1 MLARALLTAE
11 LGCALTPAFSDDID
25 HNGCSSSP
33 SLASAKGG
41 CDYSRKCHTGVIRSA
56 FGLSP
61 SPAGRWCT
69 DALQPSGSLTPLGPK
84 VFTVTLEMYLAA
96 AELPPN
102 SEMCAAGS
110 DSARLALRRTFS
122 PQVFSCSVSAFIL
135 FCMLERERQTREKG
149 TR

>member
-25 HNGCSSSP
+25 HSGCFSSP

-69 DALQPSGSLTPLGPK
+69 DSLSAFWIPDSTGAKSVYSHSWDVLGSCRATTKLWNVCSRQWLCPSGFETDIFPSGFLLLCNC
-84 VFTVTLEMYLAA
+84 FH
-96 AELPPN
+96 
-102 SEMCAAGS
+102 
-110 DSARLALRRTFS
+110 
-122 PQVFSCSVSAFIL
+122 FIL
-135 FCMLERERQTREKG
+135 YVGKG
-149 TR
+149 KTD